1 MDIDI
6 RLDGK
11 VRQTKGKQMTKKWH
25 IYYLPKAVR
34 TYRNEL
40 TGDVV
45 TVYGKIGYS
54 YRDDGRRIEENKWL
68 GLDVS
73 GVEIIY
79 TDIPTSLEASR
90 LEQAFQKAYDCE
102 EPKKHWYL
110 ESYGKK
116 KRAARLRSER
126 YHQSLNNLDSEE

>member
-1 MDIDI
+1 MDNM
-6 RLDGK
+6 K
-11 VRQTKGKQMTKKWH
+11 NKKKTWFL
-25 IYYLPKAVR
+25 YYLPRAVR

-45 TVYGKIGYS
+45 TIYGKVGYS

-79 TDIPTSLEASR
+79 TGIPSSLEASR
-90 LEQAFQKAYDCE
+90 LEQAFQKAYGCE

-126 YHQSLNNLDSEE
+126 YHASLNNLDSAE